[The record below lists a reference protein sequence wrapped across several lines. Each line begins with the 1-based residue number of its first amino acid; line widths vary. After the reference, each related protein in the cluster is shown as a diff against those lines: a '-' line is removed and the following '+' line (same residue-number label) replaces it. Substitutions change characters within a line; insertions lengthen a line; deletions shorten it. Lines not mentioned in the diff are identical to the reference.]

1 MLQGPLFG
9 RAVEQ
14 LWNAG
19 DISGEMHPGSGR
31 EAIAGAMVSQLIVGE
46 GMALDPHAIWRR
58 RPSPTNVEGIIA
70 AGRRLLEDW
79 MASIAI
85 VTDTDASLPAALAE
99 QHDIRQIPVGVP
111 FSEIRYLTPID
122 NEDASVFEGVDA
134 EGALTRTSAAAP
146 GDSVPRSRRL
156 STQKPMK

>member
-1 MLQGPLFG
+1 
-9 RAVEQ
+9 
-14 LWNAG
+14 
-19 DISGEMHPGSGR
+19 
-31 EAIAGAMVSQLIVGE
+31 
-46 GMALDPHAIWRR
+46 
-58 RPSPTNVEGIIA
+58 
-70 AGRRLLEDW
+70 

-85 VTDTDASLPAALAE
+85 VTDADASLPAALAE